1 MRMIRRSFFL
11 AMALLVPAGVA
22 MADSGAGCGL
32 GQKLF
37 AGQTGLAAHV
47 LAATTNGST
56 TNQWL
61 GISFNSL
68 GCDPKN
74 VVTNE
79 HQRKVFMTANL
90 DNLSQDIAQGQG
102 MHLAALASLLGIP
115 PNEQSSFFSLT
126 QNNAS
131 TLVPAS
137 NNAEDMYAALNDT
150 LSADD
155 RFAGY
160 AN

>member
-1 MRMIRRSFFL
+1 MHKIRQTFL
-11 AMALLVPAGVA
+11 ALALVVPTGVA
-22 MADSGAGCGL
+22 FADSGAGCGL
-32 GQKLF
+32 GQQIF
-37 AGQTGLAAHV
+37 AGQTGLFAHV
-47 LAATTNGST
+47 VAATTNGST

-68 GCDPKN
+68 GCDETN

-79 HQRKVFMTANL
+79 YQRKAFMTANL

-102 MHLAALASLLGIP
+102 EHLAALAALMGIP
-115 PNEQSSFFSLT
+115 QDERSAFFALT
-126 QNNAS
+126 QHNAPA
-131 TLVPAS
+131 LVATS
-137 NNAEDMYAALNDT
+137 NSADAMYTALADT
-150 LSADD
+150 LRADV

>member
-1 MRMIRRSFFL
+1 MMQVFIRLFL
-11 AMALLVPAGVA
+11 SLAFMMSASAA

-32 GQKLF
+32 GQKVF
-37 AGQTGLAAHV
+37 SGQKGLGPHV

-68 GCDPKN
+68 GCDPTN

-79 HQRKVFMTANL
+79 HQRNVFMTANL

-102 MHLAALASLLGIP
+102 EHLATLAALIGIP
-115 PNEQSSFFSLT
+115 PNDQPAFFSLT

-131 TLVPAS
+131 TLVSAGNS
-137 NNAEDMYAALNDT
+137 ADAMYAALTDT
-150 LSADD
+150 LRADAH
-155 RFAGY
+155 FAAY
-160 AN
+160 VN

>member
-1 MRMIRRSFFL
+1 MHKIRQSFL
-11 AMALLVPAGVA
+11 ALALVIPAGTA
-22 MADSGAGCGL
+22 FADSGAGCGL
-32 GQKLF
+32 GQQLF
-37 AGQTGLAAHV
+37 AGQTGLFAHV
-47 LAATTNGST
+47 VAATTNGST

-68 GCDPKN
+68 GCDETN

-79 HQRKVFMTANL
+79 YQRKVFMTANL

-102 MHLAALASLLGIP
+102 EHLATLAALMGIP
-115 PNEQSSFFSLT
+115 QNQQSAFFALT
-126 QNNAS
+126 QSHASALVSTNNNAD
-131 TLVPAS
+131 
-137 NNAEDMYAALNDT
+137 DMYVALTDT
-150 LSADD
+150 LRADS

>member
-1 MRMIRRSFFL
+1 MMQIIHRLFLSLALMI
-11 AMALLVPAGVA
+11 AAGAA

-32 GQKLF
+32 GQKVF
-37 AGQTGLAAHV
+37 AGKTGLGPHV

-68 GCDPKN
+68 GCDPTN

-79 HQRKVFMTANL
+79 HQRNVFITANL

-102 MHLAALASLLGIP
+102 EHLATLAALIGIP
-115 PNEQSSFFSLT
+115 PNDQPAFFSLT

-131 TLVPAS
+131 MLVSAG
-137 NNAEDMYAALNDT
+137 NNADDMYTALTTT
-150 LSADD
+150 LRTDA
-155 RFAGY
+155 RFAAY
-160 AN
+160 VN